1 MNTRT
6 ITLSCGQTI
15 HTSIKKGRASKHKHT
30 PLLIMNGIGANVSL
44 LSPFVEAL
52 HKSNPDVEI
61 ITFDCPG
68 VGGSS
73 TPCLPYR
80 FSGLSKIVAEMLD
93 VLGYEKVDVLGL
105 SFGGFLAQEFAN
117 SFPHRCSKLILAATC
132 AGVVA
137 IPPSIRVLSLMSSPR
152 RYTDPDY
159 AEKVSPEIY
168 GGKFRYDKELVRSHV
183 EKVANNNSE
192 TAQSKRGYLYQQLAV
207 TGWSSL
213 LWLHNIKQP
222 TLLLSGLDDPLIHV
236 GNMKTLKMLI
246 PNSEIHFIPDGHLFL
261 LTSVDEVMPI
271 LKKFLS

>member
-1 MNTRT
+1 MTTKT
-6 ITLSCGQTI
+6 ITLTNGQTI
-15 HTSIKKGRASKHKHT
+15 HTSVKKGRVSKHT
-30 PLLIMNGIGANVSL
+30 PLLIMNGIGASLSL

-52 HKSNPDVEI
+52 HKSNPNIEI

-80 FSGLSKIVAEMLD
+80 FSGLSKIVVEMLD
-93 VLGYEKVDVLGL
+93 VLGYDGVDVLGL

-137 IPPSIRVLSLMSSPR
+137 IPPSIKVLSLMSSPR
-152 RYTDPDY
+152 RYTDPEY
-159 AEKVSPEIY
+159 AAKVSPEIY
-168 GGKFRYDKELVRSHV
+168 GGKFRYDEELVRRHV
-183 EKVANNNSE
+183 EKVANNSSE

-222 TLLLSGLDDPLIHV
+222 TLLLGAGDDPLIDV
-236 GNMKTLKMLI
+236 RNMQLMNKLL
-246 PNSEIHFIPDGHLFL
+246 PNSTLHVLPDEGHLFL
-261 LTSVDEVMPI
+261 LTSTDEILPI
-271 LKKFLS
+271 IKRFLS